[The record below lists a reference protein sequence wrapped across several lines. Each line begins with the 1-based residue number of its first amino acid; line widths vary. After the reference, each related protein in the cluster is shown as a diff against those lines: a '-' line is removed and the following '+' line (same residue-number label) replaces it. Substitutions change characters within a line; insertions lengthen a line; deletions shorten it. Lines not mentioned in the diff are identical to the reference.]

1 MFAVLLSIHSISGS
15 LPFVLP
21 IHLCSDESSPTPSW
35 LSVVSCHLHM
45 SDYGKPQWQGDTN
58 LFWVFCEVEEV
69 VFLLLEYCVVSILGG
84 LGSSCGPSFCS
95 GSLQS
100 RRDDQLKDKVNV
112 SCVSTPLLK
121 NISGYTALNV
131 YCQTSTW
138 KINCLYWSLLP
149 Q

>member
-1 MFAVLLSIHSISGS
+1 
-15 LPFVLP
+15 
-21 IHLCSDESSPTPSW
+21 
-35 LSVVSCHLHM
+35 M

-131 YCQTSTW
+131 YCQTST
-138 KINCLYWSLLP
+138 
-149 Q
+149 